1 MAERSP
7 DELAADLM
15 FLLSQASHSLMT
27 ELTAKLAEL
36 GVTQR
41 GYCILSEAVDGG
53 RTQGELAEMA
63 ALDKTTMVVTVDEL
77 EKAGLA
83 ERRPSAT
90 DRRARVIE
98 VTPDG
103 EKVVAKASKVV
114 AGIYEDVL
122 ASLPVRQR
130 EAFVGALVGLVTGR
144 LSTPMECERPVRRR
158 MPKAKVL
165 SQ

>member
-27 ELTAKLAEL
+27 ELTAGLAAL
-36 GVTQR
+36 GVSQR
-41 GYCILSEAVDGG
+41 GYCILSKALAGDK
-53 RTQGELAEMA
+53 TQGELAELA

-83 ERRPSAT
+83 ERRPSPT
-90 DRRARVIE
+90 DRRARIVG
-98 VTPDG
+98 VTPAG

-114 AGIYEDVL
+114 GGIYDDVL
-122 ASLPVRQR
+122 GALPAKQR
-130 EAFVGALVGLVTGR
+130 APFVDALVGLVTGR
-144 LSTPMECERPVRRR
+144 LSTPVEVERPVRRR
-158 MPKAKVL
+158 APRAKVL
-165 SQ
+165 SN

>member
-41 GYCILSEAVDGG
+41 GYCILSKAVGG
-53 RTQGELAEMA
+53 GLTQGELAEMA

-90 DRRARVIE
+90 DRRARVIA

-103 EKVVAKASKVV
+103 EKVVAQASKVV

-122 ASLPVRQR
+122 ATLPARQR
-130 EAFVGALVGLVTGR
+130 EAFVGALVSLVTGR

-158 MPKAKVL
+158 APRAKVL